1 MPILAWPVESVLV
14 GKKLVKAVYHSIDAR
29 TKAALAGEDT
39 KVVEMTIA
47 FLRRFHPAYKML
59 SSTSP
64 ITEEEVDKDSSSRS
78 LLHAKIDDITTAMQE
93 YFYDVHLRLEQA
105 QQERAALAE
114 ALEDEEL
121 SEKAAKENAKQ
132 NSTDLSLEKVE
143 AFVCDMLYD
152 KLFSPTSSAD
162 RSDDENLS
170 TRIAGL
176 HMLDLTLDHL
186 GFQIEVPN
194 SDPDWDD
201 DKRVL
206 LEGLDD
212 VVKQCG
218 RGGSLQHGCLIG
230 AESRFLHRAAETAEC

>member
-1 MPILAWPVESVLV
+1 
-14 GKKLVKAVYHSIDAR
+14 
-29 TKAALAGEDT
+29 
-39 KVVEMTIA
+39 
-47 FLRRFHPAYKML
+47 
-59 SSTSP
+59 
-64 ITEEEVDKDSSSRS
+64 
-78 LLHAKIDDITTAMQE
+78 
-93 YFYDVHLRLEQA
+93 
-105 QQERAALAE
+105 
-114 ALEDEEL
+114 
-121 SEKAAKENAKQ
+121 
-132 NSTDLSLEKVE
+132 VE